1 MTSIKKTFS
10 HKAKLQ
16 KRYIVELNIFE
27 ISNENK
33 YPDNIKYRLICID
46 IKTGKKVLFDNHI
59 PKGHHFHLNEREFK
73 YDFINEDRLIEDFQN
88 LIYDHFGVRL

>member
-1 MTSIKKTFS
+1 MTSAQKTFS
-10 HKAKLQ
+10 YKAKLH
-16 KRYIVELNIFE
+16 KRYVVELNIFQF
-27 ISNENK
+27 SDKKK

-59 PKGHHFHLNEREFK
+59 PKGHHFHINETEFK
-73 YDFINEDRLIEDFQN
+73 YDFVNEDQLIEDFQK